1 MYDLYILRFVW
12 YFEKLYFLSFNEIK
26 FDFVT
31 WVFYNEI
38 DNDLF
43 NRYISYL
50 INFIIKLKILINWE
64 EFDFLE
70 KIDNN
75 YRVTNVK
82 RVLWFYFIY
91 MLNR

>member
-50 INFIIKLKILINWE
+50 INFIIKLKILIN
-64 EFDFLE
+64 
-70 KIDNN
+70 
-75 YRVTNVK
+75 
-82 RVLWFYFIY
+82 
-91 MLNR
+91 

>member
-1 MYDLYILRFVW
+1 MFDILKNYI
-12 YFEKLYFLSFNEIK
+12 FLSFNEIK

-50 INFIIKLKILINWE
+50 INFIIKLKISINWE

>member
-1 MYDLYILRFVW
+1 
-12 YFEKLYFLSFNEIK
+12 LSFDEIG

-31 WVFYNEI
+31 YVFYNEI
-38 DNDLF
+38 NNDLF
-43 NRYISYL
+43 NGCVSHL
-50 INFIIKLKILINWE
+50 INLIIKLKILVNLE

-82 RVLWFYFIY
+82 RVL
-91 MLNR
+91 